1 MMVFRVLAVRP
12 VLPGRLLPGG
22 AALGADYRDGRG
34 EAMASL
40 VGTYKVIQDLAHVVI
55 DYNDGYAYIPNHEV
69 NRKYHPGYRHCVCDS
84 E

>member
-1 MMVFRVLAVRP
+1 
-12 VLPGRLLPGG
+12 
-22 AALGADYRDGRG
+22 
-34 EAMASL
+34 MASL
-40 VGTYKVIQDLAHVVI
+40 TGTYKVIQDLANVVI